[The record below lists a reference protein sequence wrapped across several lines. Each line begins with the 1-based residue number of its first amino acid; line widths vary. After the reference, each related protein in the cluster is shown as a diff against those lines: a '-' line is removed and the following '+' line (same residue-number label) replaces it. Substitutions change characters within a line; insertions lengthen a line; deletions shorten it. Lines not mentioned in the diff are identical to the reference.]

1 VISIQLLT
9 KSQKILGL
17 LKIYIRC
24 FKKSESH
31 GIFIMLIILKMKTS
45 YSPGDFIV
53 THGSDF
59 FDGLIQIFTHSQW
72 DHAAL
77 IINDKG
83 DIIELT
89 NSGIKKSSINKYS
102 AQQKYI
108 VHIDMSDDD
117 RKEVLAYANYM
128 LEKHES
134 YGFLTIVSISLKIL
148 TKLRLVIKLDGTL
161 ICSEFVALALAEG
174 GIIWPMDTAL
184 ITPADLFNFFQ
195 NKKNFLQGRVHTRI
209 V

>member
-1 VISIQLLT
+1 MISIQLLT

-102 AQQKYI
+102 AQ
-108 VHIDMSDDD
+108 
-117 RKEVLAYANYM
+117 
-128 LEKHES
+128 HET
-134 YGFLTIVSISLKIL
+134 FCKIL
-148 TKLRLVIKLDGTL
+148 NSSGKGQIHQTL
-161 ICSEFVALALAEG
+161 PRSQAAA
-174 GIIWPMDTAL
+174 TS
-184 ITPADLFNFFQ
+184 
-195 NKKNFLQGRVHTRI
+195 
-209 V
+209 